1 MTTKTATLTSFLG
14 AAALALAG
22 QASLA
27 ADMKAG
33 DMKAGD
39 KPASEKC
46 YGVAK
51 AAKNDCAA
59 GAHSCAGQATK
70 DFDKASYVLVPGGVC
85 AKLAGGSLTAMAK

>member
-1 MTTKTATLTSFLG
+1 MSSTSIKIHTLSAMLG
-14 AAALALAG
+14 AAALAVAAG
-22 QASLA
+22 TAFA
-27 ADMKAG
+27 ADMKKDEMA
-33 DMKAGD
+33 

-70 DFDKASYVLVPGGVC
+70 DFDKTSYVLLPAGVC
-85 AKLAGGSLTAMAK
+85 GKLAGGNLTAMAK